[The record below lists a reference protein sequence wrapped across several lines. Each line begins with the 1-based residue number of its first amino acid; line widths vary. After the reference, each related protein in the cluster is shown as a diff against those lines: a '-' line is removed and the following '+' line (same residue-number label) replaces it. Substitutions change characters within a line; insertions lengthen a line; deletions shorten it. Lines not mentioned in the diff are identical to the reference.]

1 MSRIAALCPVFPPN
15 TYDQQAIT
23 EALATY
29 VLPPGSDTQ
38 VLRRLHAVSGVEHRS
53 LALPLEAY
61 GVLEG
66 FGAANDAFI
75 RVATDLGAD
84 AVGKALELAG
94 LTGADVD
101 LVVAASVTGIAAP
114 SLEARLAPRLGLR
127 PDVKRLPIFGL
138 GCVAGAAGL
147 ARVHDYLAGHPD
159 DVAVLL
165 CVELCSL
172 TVQRDDA
179 SSTNLLASGLFG
191 DGAVAAVLVGERR
204 AAELGIG
211 ASLPEIV
218 ATRSR
223 LYPDTEDVLGWD
235 IGGSG
240 FRIVLAA
247 SLADLVEAHLGDD
260 VRELLAEHG
269 LSRDDVGAWVAHSGG
284 ATVLRAAARTLDLPD
299 EALARSW
306 ESLRTQGNLSSA
318 SVLHVLAETLEHEP
332 PPPGS
337 AGVLFAMGPGF
348 CTEILLLRW

>member
-1 MSRIAALCPVFPPN
+1 MSRIAAVCPVFPPHA
-15 TYDQQAIT
+15 YDQPTLT
-23 EALATY
+23 EALGAY
-29 VLPPGSDTQ
+29 VLPPGADRR
-38 VLRRLHAVSGVEHRS
+38 VLRRLHEVSGVERRS
-53 LALPLEAY
+53 LALPLEDY
-61 GVLEG
+61 GALEG
-66 FGAANDAFI
+66 FGHSNDAFI
-75 RVATDLGAD
+75 RVATDLGTD

-94 LTGADVD
+94 LSGADVD

-114 SLEARLAPRLGLR
+114 SLEVRLAPRLGLR
-127 PDVKRLPIFGL
+127 PDVKRVPIFGL

-147 ARVHDYLAGHPD
+147 ARVHDYLVGHPD

-179 SSTNLLASGLFG
+179 TPTNLLASGLFG
-191 DGAVAAVLVGERR
+191 DGAAAAVLVGERR
-204 AAELGIG
+204 AAALGIG
-211 ASLPEIV
+211 ELPQVV

-223 LYPDTEDVLGWD
+223 LYPDTDDVLGWD

-260 VRELLAEHG
+260 VRDLLAEHG
-269 LSRDDVGAWVAHSGG
+269 LDRDDVTAWVAHSGG
-284 ATVLRAAARTLDLPD
+284 ANVLRAAARSLGVPD
-299 EALARSW
+299 DALSRSW
-306 ESLRTQGNLSSA
+306 ASLRTQGNLSSA

-337 AGVLFAMGPGF
+337 PGVLFAMGPGF
-348 CTEILLLRW
+348 CTELVLIRW

>member
-1 MSRIAALCPVFPPN
+1 MSRIAAVCPVFPPH
-15 TYDQQAIT
+15 TYDQPTLT
-23 EALATY
+23 EALADY
-29 VLPPGSDTQ
+29 VLPAGADAR
-38 VLRRLHAVSGVEHRS
+38 VLRRLHAVSGVEQRS
-53 LALPLEAY
+53 LALPLGDY
-61 GVLEG
+61 GRLET

-75 RVATDLGAD
+75 RVATDLGTD
-84 AVGKALELAG
+84 AMGKALELAG

-127 PDVKRLPIFGL
+127 ADVKRIPIFGL

-147 ARVHDYLAGHPD
+147 ARVHDYLVGHPD

-179 SSTNLLASGLFG
+179 TPTNLLASGLFG
-191 DGAVAAVLVGERR
+191 DGAAAAVLVGERR
-204 AAELGIG
+204 AEDLGLG
-211 ASLPEIV
+211 RLPQVVE
-218 ATRSR
+218 TRSR
-223 LYPDTEDVLGWD
+223 LYPDTDDVLGWD

-260 VRELLAEHG
+260 VTDLLAGHDLTAG
-269 LSRDDVGAWVAHSGG
+269 DVGAWVAHAGG
-284 ATVLRAAARTLDLPD
+284 ANVLRAAARALDLPD
-299 EALARSW
+299 SALGRSW
-306 ESLRTQGNLSSA
+306 ESLRRQGNLSSA
-318 SVLHVLAETLEHEP
+318 SVLHVLAETLEHQP
-332 PPPGS
+332 PEPGS

-348 CTEILLLRW
+348 CTELVLLRW